1 MVVYGRHRWRSM
13 VVQSMLQQYS
23 SIHPRVLQQGYT
35 RPLVGFFVL
44 KTLGYYSAGSLGKKW
59 SMASIL
65 SSRSQQALLSRRFL
79 PATKDSCFAT
89 SSFSPF
95 DSCSENKCQWLS
107 GYCGTVFGRANCSDE
122 LLTFDMVERTG
133 VEKTSVVCTLI
144 LDFRAT
150 EQNTTRR
157 VMLLNYTRYSAGCT
171 SIYWGMLLSFTLL
184 CT

>member
-1 MVVYGRHRWRSM
+1 MVTIVGGLWLS
-13 VVQSMLQQYS
+13 SPCYS
-23 SIHPRVLQQGYT
+23 SIAP
-35 RPLVGFFVL
+35 
-44 KTLGYYSAGSLGKKW
+44 
-59 SMASIL
+59 SIL
-65 SSRSQQALLSRRFL
+65 GCSSKGTQGHLLDSLCQRHLVTTVLGVWDKSGAWHQSCRAGLSR
-79 PATKDSCFAT
+79 A
-89 SSFSPF
+89 SSLAASF
-95 DSCSENKCQWLS
+95 QQR
-107 GYCGTVFGRANCSDE
+107 YCGTVFGRANCSDE

-133 VEKTSVVCTLI
+133 VEKTSVVCILI